1 MYRQLIWF
9 VCGAA
14 LAAEPVSFNREVR
27 PLLSDKCFACHGPD
41 AAGRKGGLRLD
52 REEDARAK
60 LGTLAQSAVLE
71 RITST
76 NRVKRMPPAYLG
88 HERLTD
94 REIGVL
100 RTWIEQGARYEA
112 FWSLIPPARNAGR
125 DSIDQ
130 LVRERLA
137 KEGLPLAPEATRETL
152 IRRVTLDLTG
162 LPPAPAEVAAFV
174 ADRTA
179 GAYERVVDRLLQ
191 SPRYGERMAIRW
203 LEAGRYAD
211 TNGYQSDGPRD
222 MWRWRDW
229 VIAAF
234 QTNMPFDRFTVEQIA
249 GDLLP
254 NATTA
259 QRVATAFHR
268 NHPTTAEGGIVD
280 EEYRV
285 QYVADRAETTGT
297 VWLGLTVGCARC
309 HDHKFD
315 PIKQRDYYSL
325 FAFYNNTP
333 DLGFAY
339 NFGNDQPYMHAPLP
353 EQQAKLDEL
362 ERRIAAAR
370 LAVERAGPAER
381 KAQAQWEKGLQDDNW
396 TVTSALAHRTAD
408 EEKFDGKRVLE
419 VGGKVAQFNYND
431 AFTFAAWI
439 RPETKNA
446 AILSRGEDQFE
457 GQGHFLHLVEGKLRL
472 HVIYRWSDLGM
483 RLETEDPVA
492 LNEWSHV
499 LVSYDGKMRTAG
511 VRVYVNGQPKKF
523 KVMLDQCMWP
533 MDTKEPFRI
542 GAGGGQ
548 RFTGAIRDVRV
559 YGRALT
565 EQEVG
570 AVVLLTE
577 QGRRDRM
584 RLWFQELYA
593 PERKALARL
602 EEERQQY
609 LLTVPTV
616 MVMEESRP
624 RQAYVLKR
632 GAYDAHGEEV
642 APAVPAALP
651 PMKPEWPANRLGLAY
666 WLVDR
671 GNPLTAR
678 VTVNRFWQML
688 FGMGLVKTVED
699 FGSQGDWPVHAELL
713 DWLAVEFMDRG
724 WDVKHILKTMVT
736 SATYRQAS
744 AAAPELLA
752 RDPENRLLARGPRI
766 RLPAEMIRDQA
777 LAVSALLVEKVGGP
791 SVKPYQPPG
800 LWQELS
806 GGKGY
811 EPDKGEGLWR
821 RSLYTYWRR
830 TVAPPGMV
838 NFDSPTRETCA
849 VRESRTNTP
858 LQALSLMNDV
868 LFLEAARKMGERVM
882 REGGAT
888 PGERVAYA
896 FRLVLARAPKREEA
910 ELFEA
915 ALRRFQQYYGE
926 HPADAGKYLQQGA
939 APKAEGLAAP
949 ELAAYAAISSLVLNL
964 DEAITKE

>member
-1 MYRQLIWF
+1 MF
-9 VCGAA
+9 TA
-14 LAAEPVSFNREVR
+14 LGRNCTAVSGTDPVSFNREVR
-27 PLLSDKCFACHGPD
+27 PILSDKCFACHGPD
-41 AAGRKGGLRLD
+41 SVGRKGGLRLD

-60 LGTLAQSAVLE
+60 LGTVQQSAVLE
-71 RITST
+71 RVTST

-94 REIGVL
+94 REIAVL
-100 RTWIEQGARYEA
+100 RTWIEQGAKYEA
-112 FWSLIPPARNAGR
+112 FWSLIPPKRTAGR
-125 DSIDQ
+125 DAIDR
-130 LVRERLA
+130 LVRERLT
-137 KEGLPLAPEATRETL
+137 KEGLSPSPEASRETL

-162 LPPAPAEVAAFV
+162 LPPARAEVDAFV
-174 ADRTA
+174 ADGA
-179 GAYERVVDRLLQ
+179 PGAYERVVDRLLA

-234 QTNMPFDRFTVEQIA
+234 QKNMPFDQFTVEQIA

-254 NATTA
+254 KATTA

-315 PIKQRDYYSL
+315 PIKQKDYYSL
-325 FAFYNNTP
+325 FAYFNNTP

-353 EQQAKLDEL
+353 EQQAKLDEM
-362 ERRIAAAR
+362 EKRIAAAR
-370 LAVERAGPAER
+370 LAVERAEPAAR
-381 KAQAQWEKGLQDDNW
+381 TAQAKWEKGLKTDDW
-396 TVTSALAHRTAD
+396 TVTSGLAHRTAA

-419 VGGKVAQFNYND
+419 VGGKVAQYNYND

-472 HVIYRWSDLGM
+472 HVVYRWSDLGM
-483 RLETEDPVA
+483 RLETEEPVQ

-499 LVSYDGKMRTAG
+499 LVSYDGKMRAAG

-565 EQEVG
+565 EDEVG

-577 QGRRDRM
+577 QDKRARM
-584 RLWFQELYA
+584 RLWFPELYA
-593 PERKALARL
+593 PERKELARL
-602 EEERQQY
+602 EEERRKY

-624 RQAYVLKR
+624 RPAYVLKR

-642 APAVPAALP
+642 SPAVPSALP
-651 PMKPEWPANRLGLAY
+651 AMKPEWPKTRLGLAY

-688 FGMGLVKTVED
+688 FGTGLVKTVED

-713 DWLAVEFMDRG
+713 DWLAVEFMDTG
-724 WDVKHILKTMVT
+724 WNVKGILKTMVM

-744 AAAPELLA
+744 AATPELVA
-752 RDPENRLLARGPRI
+752 RDPENRLLARGSRN

-777 LAVSALLVEKVGGP
+777 LAVSGLLVEKVGGP

-811 EPDKGEGLWR
+811 EPDTGEGLWR

-838 NFDSPTRETCA
+838 NFDSPTRETCV

-868 LFLEAARKMGERVM
+868 LYLEAARKMGERVM

-888 PGERVAYA
+888 ESERLAYA
-896 FRLVLARAPKREEA
+896 FRLVLAREPKREEA
-910 ELFEA
+910 ELFGS
-915 ALRRFQQYYGE
+915 ALRRFQQFYGE
-926 HPADAGKYLQQGA
+926 HPADAEKYLRQGA
-939 APKAEGLAAP
+939 APRAEGLPAA
-949 ELAAYAAISSLVLNL
+949 ELAAYAALSSLVLNL